1 MLLFRFLIF
10 FFNIV
15 TLVII
20 IHLNYIKMKYK
31 HSWKYQN
38 EANILI
44 IVQNLTK
51 RQLITMEQILSFLAW
66 CMLKQFQMIGKIGEV
81 IL

>member
-1 MLLFRFLIF
+1 
-10 FFNIV
+10 
-15 TLVII
+15 
-20 IHLNYIKMKYK
+20 MKYK